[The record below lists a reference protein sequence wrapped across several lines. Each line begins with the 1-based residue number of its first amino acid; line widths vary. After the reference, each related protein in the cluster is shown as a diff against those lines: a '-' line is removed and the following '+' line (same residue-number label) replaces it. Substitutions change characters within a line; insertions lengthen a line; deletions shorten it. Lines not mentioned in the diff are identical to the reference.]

1 MTYEEAVSYI
11 ETQGWSKTR
20 LGLGRTREL
29 LTRLG
34 SPQRDLKFIHVAG
47 SNGKGSCCAM
57 TASVLQAAGYRTG
70 LYISP
75 HLTDFCERMSVDG
88 LYISH
93 DELAEYT
100 ARVAS
105 EADAMADHPSQFEI
119 STAIAMLYFRAKR
132 CDIVVLEV
140 GMGGRLDSTNVI
152 DSPEVACIMNIGL
165 EHTEF
170 LGKTLPEIAAQKAG
184 IIKPGTSVVSYG
196 NVPEVMQVL
205 EDTCHE
211 NNVNLRVADFS
222 ALAVAAGK
230 GVFPETASDLPVHK
244 AAVPD
249 ELSASFA
256 GQTFLYKGR
265 KYFIPLAGAHQA
277 RNAAVV
283 LEIAEA
289 LRERGWNLSEEAV
302 RQGLAKAS
310 WPARGELLSE
320 EPFFLLDGGHN
331 PQCAG
336 VLSDMLQE
344 YLPHE
349 RVVFLIGL
357 LRDKDRKAIYDIISP
372 FAASFVCLTPDSD
385 RAMPAEELAEEIRR
399 ETGKE
404 AIARP
409 DIPSGI
415 QTALETG
422 GKVVAFGSL
431 YMAGFIRNAFPA
443 ALKRF
448 LRKRCLAA
456 RRALTPEQRAEKSH
470 TICEKLKALSEVQQS
485 TCIFSYLAAP
495 DEVNLREFNAWAV
508 SAGKK
513 VCYPVSSPSGT
524 MDAYIPENPEAIEQ
538 GPFGIWA
545 PIVEKSQ
552 KVSPEEIE
560 LIIAPCVGFDA
571 AGNRL
576 GHGAGYYDRYLK
588 QAAGAQTV
596 LVAFEAQ
603 RLPKCPV
610 DSNDVAV
617 QKIVTEK

>member
-1 MTYEEAVSYI
+1 
-11 ETQGWSKTR
+11 
-20 LGLGRTREL
+20 
-29 LTRLG
+29 
-34 SPQRDLKFIHVAG
+34 
-47 SNGKGSCCAM
+47 
-57 TASVLQAAGYRTG
+57 
-70 LYISP
+70 
-75 HLTDFCERMSVDG
+75 
-88 LYISH
+88 
-93 DELAEYT
+93 
-100 ARVAS
+100 
-105 EADAMADHPSQFEI
+105 
-119 STAIAMLYFRAKR
+119 
-132 CDIVVLEV
+132 
-140 GMGGRLDSTNVI
+140 
-152 DSPEVACIMNIGL
+152 MNIGL

-222 ALAVAAGK
+222 ALRAAAGK

-310 WPARGELLSE
+310 WPARGEL
-320 EPFFLLDGGHN
+320 
-331 PQCAG
+331 G

-404 AIARP
+404 ALARP

>member
-20 LGLGRTREL
+20 LGLERTREL
-29 LTRLG
+29 LRRLG
-34 SPQRDLKFIHVAG
+34 NPQQDLKFIHVAG

-57 TASVLQAAGYRTG
+57 AASVMEAAGYTTG

-75 HLTDFCERMSVDG
+75 HLVDFCERMSVDG

-100 ARVAS
+100 ARVAA

-119 STAIAMLYFRAKR
+119 STAIAMLYFRAKQ

-152 DSPEVACIMNIGL
+152 DAPEVACIMNIGL

-170 LGKTLPEIAAQKAG
+170 LGKTLSEIAAQKAG
-184 IIKPGTSVVSYG
+184 IIKPGCSVVSYEC
-196 NVPEVMQVL
+196 VPEVMQVV
-205 EDTCHE
+205 ESVCHE

-222 ALAVAAGK
+222 VLLRK
-230 GVFPETASDLPVHK
+230 T
-244 AAVPD
+244 
-249 ELSASFA
+249 ASFA
-256 GQTFLYKGR
+256 GQDFSYRGKD
-265 KYFIPLAGAHQA
+265 YHISLAGAHQM

-289 LRERGWNLSEEAV
+289 LRERGWVLPEEAV
-302 RQGLAKAS
+302 KKGLAEAA

-336 VLSDMLQE
+336 VLQEMLRE
-344 YLPHE
+344 YLPGE

-372 FAASFVCLTPDSD
+372 LAASFVCLTPDSD
-385 RAMPAEELAEEIRR
+385 RAMPAEELAEEIKR
-399 ETGKE
+399 ETGKV
-404 AIARP
+404 AVFCT

-422 GKVVAFGSL
+422 QKVVAFGSL
-431 YMAGFIRNAFPA
+431 YMAGFIRDAFPA
-443 ALKRF
+443 VLKKY
-448 LRKRCLAA
+448 LRKLCTLR
-456 RRALTPEQRAEKSH
+456 RRALTAGQRAEYSRI
-470 TICEKLKALSEVQQS
+470 ICEKLKALPAVKKAS
-485 TCIFSYLAAP
+485 CIFSYLAAS
-495 DEVNLREFNAWAV
+495 DEVDLREFNAWAV
-508 SAGKK
+508 AQGKK
-513 VCYPVSSPSGT
+513 VCYPVCSGEKAGGEGKSSGGGADAAVVRI
-524 MDAYIPENPEAIEQ
+524 MDAYVPADPEAVEQ
-538 GPFGIWA
+538 GPFGIWS
-545 PIVEKSQ
+545 PIVEKSER
-552 KVSPEEIE
+552 VSPDKVE

-571 AGNRL
+571 SGNRL
-576 GHGAGYYDRYLK
+576 GHGAGYYDRYLRK
-588 QAAGAQTV
+588 AAGAKSL

-603 RLPKCPV
+603 RLPKCPM
-610 DSNDVAV
+610 DSDDVAV
-617 QKIVTEK
+617 EDIITEK